1 VFVTT
6 SGGGGELACKGIKE
20 GMWQY
25 YVSYDV
31 PGQSRDL
38 NNLISADLQDKNPV
52 GATKTILY
60 TPLVVYTKDNIKDQ
74 SCWSLDSL
82 H

>member
-1 VFVTT
+1 L
-6 SGGGGELACKGIKE
+6 SCKGIRE
-20 GMWQY
+20 GMWQH

-38 NNLISADLQDKNPV
+38 NALISSALQDTGEV

-60 TPLVVYTKDNIKDQ
+60 TPLVEYTSENIDSQ
-74 SCWSLDSL
+74 SCWTLDSIK
-82 H
+82 